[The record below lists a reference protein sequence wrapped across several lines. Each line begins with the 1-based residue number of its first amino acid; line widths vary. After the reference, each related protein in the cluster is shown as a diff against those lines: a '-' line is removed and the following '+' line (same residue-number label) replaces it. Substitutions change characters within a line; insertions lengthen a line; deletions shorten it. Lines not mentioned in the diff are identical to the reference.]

1 MGRDGRRRRSRSHHH
16 SSEPTSSNSGGF
28 QDSENIRESSR
39 SPCHRESGP
48 GRKTFQNSGSN
59 DQVTNET
66 RSPRSCPGNS
76 DSRERRR
83 RKKRLRSESH
93 EQRSRWAILIKV
105 FVNSQKHFFL
115 FNKTSWS
122 VLFVGSD
129 QEYSVFQLMRTKIW
143 WMTTIG
149 EPRLFGC
156 SRLRIVCGI
165 ARAMPKYLVGGLSNQ
180 VLTCHWHP
188 CKEFQSHHIY
198 QCHHLRRDHHRI
210 SSPHLFFF
218 TSKY

>member
-1 MGRDGRRRRSRSHHH
+1 MGRDGRRRRSRSHHRR
-16 SSEPTSSNSGGF
+16 SEPSSSKSGGS

-48 GRKTFQNSGSN
+48 GRKTFQNSDSN

-66 RSPRSCPGNS
+66 RSCPGNS

-105 FVNSQKHFFL
+105 FVNYQKHFFL
-115 FNKTSWS
+115 FNKTCWS

-129 QEYSVFQLMRTKIW
+129 QEYAVFQLMRTKIW

-198 QCHHLRRDHHRI
+198 QCHHLQRDHHHI

>member
-1 MGRDGRRRRSRSHHH
+1 MGRDGRRRRSRSHHRR
-16 SSEPTSSNSGGF
+16 SEPSFSNSGGS

-39 SPCHRESGP
+39 SPCHRETGP
-48 GRKTFQNSGSN
+48 GRKTFQNSDSN
-59 DQVTNET
+59 DQDTNET
-66 RSPRSCPGNS
+66 RSPSSWSGNS

-93 EQRSRWAILIKV
+93 EQRSRWAILIKS
-105 FVNSQKHFFL
+105 FCQLPKSLFL

-129 QEYSVFQLMRTKIW
+129 QEYAVFQLMRTKIW

-156 SRLRIVCGI
+156 RRLRIVCGI

-188 CKEFQSHHIY
+188 CKEFQSHHLY
-198 QCHHLRRDHHRI
+198 QCHHLQRDYHHI
-210 SSPHLFFF
+210 SSTHLFFL